1 MATWVWSGDDQRGSL
16 TVSLYT
22 GAPLPFLITTAKER
36 RDGDWASG
44 GRPQTS
50 RVAVSLY
57 VVMFR
62 SVGAD
67 GGTVVKSILA
77 I

>member
-1 MATWVWSGDDQRGSL
+1 MTICGSL

-44 GRPQTS
+44 GGPRTS
-50 RVAVSLY
+50 RVVESLY
-57 VVMFR
+57 VVMLR

-67 GGTVVKSILA
+67 GGPVKCIFWYA
-77 I
+77 GVQYGY